1 MTSNS
6 KYLYIG
12 NQDGPLSLL
21 NGYEGGSFTV
31 GTNIVGDPA
40 YGCPKNFVSTYMC
53 GNKQKS
59 INIDGEAGGKRAI
72 YNCSDEVAKCQTNY
86 ATLQNDGNFVLYE
99 GSPENKGNALWSSS
113 SAGTLSDSNRKNLIS
128 GKENLLPGEILGA
141 NTPLVNS
148 NENGFVEV
156 NVNGEINVFKRIM
169 REGEKLLKKY
179 GLGGDD
185 TSYALYELNPK
196 KPSINMF
203 KTGYVDIDTKL
214 HSYPSSMLE
223 YRNNYTPVIDTNA
236 PGYDIE
242 AKGAIGK
249 EACEESCN
257 ANLNCGIYQTDS
269 NNNCWL
275 KTQDAYTKGNVYTA
289 PGMTTYLRTKGP
301 IKDKYKYKNYQ
312 KKDSSGH
319 DLYCS
324 TSGIVKNKQE
334 MQNLCDK
341 NDQCAAYNWNES
353 SKVGCLK
360 DNSAYSEDNTT
371 SNFTTSDSY
380 EYNVKI
386 KSSGTTP
393 FLGSCSKD
401 VSNVNNLRWKKYLK
415 GPEMTSSTLCGLARV
430 TEEDKKLLKESE
442 LKLEKIIKEL
452 KNRINKLTS
461 KEINLN
467 QHMIDKYHVMVKELG
482 DFKKQYKK
490 YKKSKKADQNI
501 EAWNEDSYIQMMS
514 ENNRNIIFSV
524 IAIIFIIVLIKI
536 KKV

>member
-31 GTNIVGDPA
+31 GTDIVGDPA

-72 YNCSDEVAKCQTNY
+72 YNCSDEVAKCETNY
-86 ATLQNDGNFVLYE
+86 ATMQNDGNFVLYE
-99 GSPENKGNALWSSS
+99 GSPENRGNALWSSS
-113 SAGTLSDSNRKNLIS
+113 SAGTLSNSNRKNLVS

-148 NENGFVEV
+148 NKTGFVQV
-156 NVNGEINVFKRIM
+156 NKNGEINVFKRIM
-169 REGEKLLKKY
+169 REGENLLKKY

-203 KTGYVDIDTKL
+203 KSGYVDIDTKL
-214 HSYPSSMLE
+214 HSYPDSMLE
-223 YRNNYTPVIDTNA
+223 YRNKYTPVENTNA
-236 PGYDIE
+236 PGYDLE
-242 AKGAIGK
+242 SKGAIGR
-249 EACEESCN
+249 EQCEESCN
-257 ANLNCGIYQTDS
+257 ARQDCGIFQTDS

-275 KTQDAYTKGNVYTA
+275 KTQDAFTKGNVYTA
-289 PGMTTYLRTKGP
+289 TGMTTYIRSKGP
-301 IKDKYKYKNYQ
+301 IKEKYKYKNFQ
-312 KKDSSGH
+312 KKDSAGH

-324 TSGIVKNKQE
+324 TPGTVKSKSE
-334 MQNLCDK
+334 MQSLCDK
-341 NDQCAAYNWNES
+341 NDQCAAFNWNES
-353 SKVGCLK
+353 SQTGCLK
-360 DNSAYSEDNTT
+360 DSTAYSENNTS
-371 SNFTTSDSY
+371 SNFRSNDDY

-401 VSNVNNLRWKKYLK
+401 VSNINNLRWKKYLK
-415 GPEMTSSTLCGLARV
+415 GSPMTNTTLCGLARV
-430 TEEDKKLLKESE
+430 TEEDKKLLAESE
-442 LKLEKIIKEL
+442 AKLEKIINQL
-452 KNRINKLTS
+452 RIRIKNLTA
-461 KEINLN
+461 KEIKLN
-467 QHMIDKYHVMVKELG
+467 QHLIDSYNVMVKDLKQ
-482 DFKKQYKK
+482 FKKNYRK
-490 YKKSKKADQNI
+490 YKKSKKSEKNV
-501 EAWNEDSYIQMMS
+501 EAWKDDSYIQMIS
-514 ENNRNIIFSV
+514 ENNKNIIFSV
-524 IAIIFIIVLIKI
+524 VAIIFIIILIKV
-536 KKV
+536 KKN